1 MCQGKIHL
9 VSVWCCLNA
18 VSQHLKGQ
26 EIYLLP
32 IWLFLFYPIK
42 TAVLLSPLL
51 SHSYWD
57 PERTLHHVPV
67 SPHPFPSE
75 NTNLPRVT
83 SGMLFA
89 AWEGWRFDFKALA
102 SSYCP
107 CSIALSRRKR
117 FHTPMVDRTRH
128 HLFIVE
134 SWRLMLGLWKSI
146 FFLLLFSL

>member
-26 EIYLLP
+26 EIHLLP
-32 IWLFLFYPIK
+32 ICLFLFYPIK

-67 SPHPFPSE
+67 SPHP
-75 NTNLPRVT
+75 LPQWEHKLTKSNFWDALCSMGRMKVWFQSSGQQLLSLQYCLEQEEEIPHTYGGQNKT
-83 SGMLFA
+83 SPVHCGELKISV
-89 AWEGWRFDFKALA
+89 RL
-102 SSYCP
+102 
-107 CSIALSRRKR
+107 
-117 FHTPMVDRTRH
+117 
-128 HLFIVE
+128 VE
-134 SWRLMLGLWKSI
+134 I
-146 FFLLLFSL
+146 HFFLAVI